1 MMLEFTK
8 ALYEL
13 FVKEGLS
20 LSASLMIMRA
30 KPKTDSV
37 SRAAAY
43 IYSSLENGNLFSN
56 ALKTCKAVDF
66 DDVYISFISISE
78 KNGDLKT
85 ALSYLKQK
93 LEREAECR
101 KKLAGASVY
110 PFFVILLSIASS
122 IFIGIYTRTSDL
134 LLLVKYVFI
143 LISVCAVL
151 YFSIVK
157 MLKEN
162 VLFEAFTAVDF
173 LLKNGIELSEA
184 VACAVVIAGPSSK
197 VGKFFENARLKL
209 SYGMDLQTAFC
220 CMKEIKIGPQY
231 TSKLREAFYYADAGG
246 SKDDLFGRI
255 AGYLAA
261 EKERTRAI
269 CFSLLEPLF
278 IVVTGGF
285 LLVLLMTFFMPFIND
300 IGWI

>member
-1 MMLEFTK
+1 MLEFTK

-13 FVKEGLS
+13 FVIEGLS

-85 ALSYLKQK
+85 ALSYLMQK

-110 PFFVILLSIASS
+110 PFFVILLSIASQ
-122 IFIGIYTRTSDL
+122 
-134 LLLVKYVFI
+134 
-143 LISVCAVL
+143 
-151 YFSIVK
+151 YF
-157 MLKEN
+157 
-162 VLFEAFTAVDF
+162 
-173 LLKNGIELSEA
+173 
-184 VACAVVIAGPSSK
+184 
-197 VGKFFENARLKL
+197 
-209 SYGMDLQTAFC
+209 
-220 CMKEIKIGPQY
+220 
-231 TSKLREAFYYADAGG
+231 
-246 SKDDLFGRI
+246 
-255 AGYLAA
+255 
-261 EKERTRAI
+261 
-269 CFSLLEPLF
+269 
-278 IVVTGGF
+278 
-285 LLVLLMTFFMPFIND
+285 
-300 IGWI
+300 